1 MLAELQETV
10 PDLARSADL
19 IVGFPGETEDD
30 FARTVE
36 MVERVRYDNV
46 FVFRYSR
53 RPGTPAADM
62 ADQVP
67 DEVKALRNTQLL
79 EVTTRVA
86 AARSLRL
93 EGRTLPVLVDRVA
106 RENAG
111 EAAGPTRCNRLVN
124 FDTGGRGPLGRVV

>member
-1 MLAELQETV
+1 MALST
-10 PDLARSADL
+10 DL

-36 MVERVRYDNV
+36 MVERVGYDNV

-67 DEVKALRNTQLL
+67 DEVKARAQHAAPRGD
-79 EVTTRVA
+79 EPRGRGA
-86 AARSLRL
+86 EPAAR
-93 EGRTLPVLVDRVA
+93 GPD
-106 RENAG
+106 
-111 EAAGPTRCNRLVN
+111 AAGPGRRRLAQERA
-124 FDTGGRGPLGRVV
+124 RGARAGPAAIEW

>member
-1 MLAELQETV
+1 MGELQETGA
-10 PDLARSADL
+10 DLDLSTGL

-36 MVERVRYDNV
+36 MVERVGYDNV

-53 RPGTPAADM
+53 RPGTPAADI

-86 AARSLRL
+86 AARSLWL
-93 EGRTLPVLVDRVA
+93 EGRAP
-106 RENAG
+106 AG
-111 EAAGPTRCNRLVN
+111 VV
-124 FDTGGRGPLGRVV
+124 GR